1 MSITTPNMPSED
13 RTCSQVAFIVKGP
26 PTYMNA
32 EEAWFRFWRKKHGS
46 VLILLV
52 PVGNPHNRIE
62 RLNAIIDR
70 SLWDRIEW
78 VFVRSNVSYKKT
90 ADGDFI
96 KYRMPFFQKIYT
108 YVLDKIKLDRLARRI
123 GVCDLVFSGHNDVQE
138 HLAAKLNPKELFL
151 LDSGMTVLSRV
162 TSSGYIDYRNNI
174 PRRWQKILK
183 AVGYKIFNRERTTLF
198 CSYAISLQTKH
209 KVVENKHERKQSD
222 ASLMSVSKKV
232 FWISTPLVDK
242 YNVPIAA
249 YIDYIRVAV
258 TSAGYDPKDVIY
270 IPHPGKESDLNIKNI
285 VSSLGCDLDDR
296 LIPLEVKLIR
306 RDALPKAC
314 ISPYSSSLSNLAM
327 FVGDRVKLY
336 SAWHFEFNCFSTLVD
351 WRKEVE
357 KNFNNRIDF
366 IAVNDCM
373 PLCGFE
379 NVKNVVG
386 KYRYFSDWCDSLD
399 S

>member
-1 MSITTPNMPSED
+1 MPSED

-78 VFVRSNVSYKKT
+78 VFLRSNVSYKKT

-162 TSSGYIDYRNNI
+162 TFSGYIDYRNNI
-174 PRRWQKILK
+174 SRRWQKFLK
-183 AVGYKIFNRERTTLF
+183 VVGYKIFNRERTALF
-198 CSYAISLQTKH
+198 SSYAISSQTKH
-209 KVVENKHERKQSD
+209 KIVENKHEKKQSD
-222 ASLMSVSKKV
+222 VSLMSVSKKV
-232 FWISTPLVDK
+232 FWISAPLVDRR
-242 YNVPIAA
+242 NVSIAA
-249 YIDYIRVAV
+249 YVDYIKASV
-258 TSAGYDPKDVIY
+258 TALGYNPVNVVY
-270 IPHPGKESDLNIKNI
+270 IPHPGKEADLNVKKI
-285 VSSLGCDLDDR
+285 VNSLGCDLDDR
-296 LIPLEVKLIR
+296 LYPLEIKLIR
-306 RDALPKAC
+306 CDFLPEIC
-314 ISPYSSSLSNLAM
+314 ISPFSSSLTNLAI

-336 SAWHFEFNCFSTLVD
+336 SAWHYEFDCFPQLVN
-351 WRKEVE
+351 WRKEMV
-357 KNFNNRIDF
+357 KQFPKRIKF
-366 IAVNDCM
+366 IPVNDCK
-373 PLCGFE
+373 PLFGFE
-379 NVKNVVG
+379 NINDVKS
-386 KYRYFSDWCDSLD
+386 K
-399 S
+399 